1 MKALVSNELLPLLRE
16 EIDYQILHKTLFVVG
31 VPESVLADKIE
42 PFEEE
47 FPGSIKLAYLPRP
60 GMVRLRLTSRGKRS
74 DDLKAD
80 IDAATA
86 VLRKALGDDLMDGS
100 SKPIEH
106 YVGKL
111 LMDKGLTV
119 GTAESC
125 TGGGIGAALVSV
137 SGSSAYFEGSVV
149 AYSYD
154 IKETLLGV
162 DHDTKLAKVR

>member
-1 MKALVSNELLPLLRE
+1 
-16 EIDYQILHKTLFVVG
+16 
-31 VPESVLADKIE
+31 
-42 PFEEE
+42 
-47 FPGSIKLAYLPRP
+47 
-60 GMVRLRLTSRGKRS
+60 MVRLRLTSRGKRS
-74 DDLKAD
+74 DDLQAD

-137 SGSSAYFEGSVV
+137 AGHRPILKVPWWPIPTISRKLCSVWTT
-149 AYSYD
+149 
-154 IKETLLGV
+154 IRL
-162 DHDTKLAKVR
+162 